1 MRRNIWKFIPLMLRR
16 ELKKFS
22 TRAQSLLAL
31 IRRCLL
37 AITPQGLTMFYPP
50 VAVRDFLQ
58 DWAYILSCARF
69 KLLNIP
75 KRLCKKWGKRLSRS
89 LMQKTYPHMGMPL
102 KRGCHERV
110 AHSTT
115 PRTAGD
121 RAIWRTSNR
130 RAGDVKCERKH
141 LRSY

>member
-37 AITPQGLTMFYPP
+37 AITQQGLTMVYAP

-69 KLLNIP
+69 KVVNIP
-75 KRLCKKWGKRLSRS
+75 KRLSKKLGKRLSGS
-89 LMQKTYPHMGMPL
+89 LVQKPYTHMGVPL
-102 KRGCHERV
+102 KR
-110 AHSTT
+110 A
-115 PRTAGD
+115 
-121 RAIWRTSNR
+121 
-130 RAGDVKCERKH
+130 
-141 LRSY
+141 